1 MEDVRIQEQ
10 NAEFQALKAA
20 IREGLSSGLSDKTVP
35 QIMEEVEARLR
46 ARAGPGQ
53 LRGHR
58 PRDREPCS

>member
-1 MEDVRIQEQ
+1 MDDLRVQAH
-10 NAEFQALKAA
+10 NAKFLALNAA
-20 IREGLSSGLSDKTVP
+20 IREGLNSGVSDKTVP
-35 QIMEEVEARLR
+35 QVMEEVEARLR